1 MAPTS
6 HVELLIT
13 HLADLS
19 YVKCTPDG
27 NGGTVCAKHELP
39 LPVELASWSPLVHHC
54 LFALAMLLLVVV
66 YGGYVCRSHRRRKA
80 AAAAIADAAAAAA
93 EGADDEKTAAA
104 ATA

>member
-27 NGGTVCAKHELP
+27 QGGTVCAKHELP
-39 LPVELASWSPLVHHC
+39 LPLLLLSVEGWSPLVHHL
-54 LFALAMLLLVVV
+54 LFAVAMFLMVVI
-66 YGGYVCRSHRRRKA
+66 YGGYACRSRRRRR
-80 AAAAIADAAAAAA
+80 AAAAAA
-93 EGADDEKTAAA
+93 AAADAHPGLMTDEKLTQA
-104 ATA
+104 

>member
-13 HLADLS
+13 HLADSS

-27 NGGTVCAKHELP
+27 NGGTVCAKHESP
-39 LPVELASWSPLVHHC
+39 SPVESSSWSPLVHHC
-54 LFALAMLLLVVV
+54 LFALAMLSLVVV

-80 AAAAIADAAAAAA
+80 AAAAAAAAADA
-93 EGADDEKTAAA
+93 ADEKTAAA

>member
-39 LPVELASWSPLVHHC
+39 LPVELSSWSPLVHHC

-80 AAAAIADAAAAAA
+80 AAAAAAAAADA
-93 EGADDEKTAAA
+93 ADEKTAAA